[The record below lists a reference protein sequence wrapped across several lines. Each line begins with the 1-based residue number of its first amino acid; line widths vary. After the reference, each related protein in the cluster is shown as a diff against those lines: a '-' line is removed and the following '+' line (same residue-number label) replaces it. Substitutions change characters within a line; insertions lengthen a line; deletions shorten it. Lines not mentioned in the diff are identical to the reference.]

1 VSRFV
6 SLASELGVSAN
17 TFEAG
22 FNDSVTDQATR
33 ISFKARTSPYAC
45 LSFSVAEFHRIF
57 YAKNI
62 SWMFIN
68 WDHCCGLV
76 QYGCSRGV
84 VGTPTYLVNGVN
96 VAGADDSWSVDDWA
110 KIFDPIV
117 KATGLGMTY
126 PSS

>member
-1 VSRFV
+1 
-6 SLASELGVSAN
+6 
-17 TFEAG
+17 
-22 FNDSVTDQATR
+22 
-33 ISFKARTSPYAC
+33 
-45 LSFSVAEFHRIF
+45 
-57 YAKNI
+57 
-62 SWMFIN
+62 
-68 WDHCCGLV
+68 V

>member
-1 VSRFV
+1 MSRPANASLVYPLLELVFENQESFLNPNTNHETPAHVVSRFV

-33 ISFKARTSPYAC
+33 ISFK
-45 LSFSVAEFHRIF
+45 
-57 YAKNI
+57 
-62 SWMFIN
+62 
-68 WDHCCGLV
+68 
-76 QYGCSRGV
+76 YGCSRGV